1 MKKYLTLLLLVS
13 SVLTFTAFAQNQKL
27 AQTGLKF
34 LNVATDPRAVGMGE
48 AVTSLD
54 GGASSLFFNP
64 ASLAWM
70 KNKLDAQL
78 GTTQWIADIKQY
90 YGSVAV
96 TAPYD
101 IGIFG
106 FTFQSVDYGELD
118 RTVVYPGSAAGYLDY
133 GTFTPYAVSFG
144 LGYARTLSD
153 RFSIG
158 GRIAYNI
165 QDYGDGVKTIDANS
179 NPISSS
185 NHVEVMSYDFGMIYK
200 TGLKS
205 LAFASSI
212 RNFSNDVKLERDNF
226 QLPLTFRI
234 GFSVNAMDFIT
245 DNTNA
250 DPLLLSIDAVNSRDY
265 PETINI
271 GGEYLFANTLALR
284 AGYMFGYDEKGFTA
298 GLGIQQTI
306 SGVGLGLDYAYTPFG
321 VFGNLSRLAFK
332 IYF

>member
-1 MKKYLTLLLLVS
+1 MKKYLTLLFLVS
-13 SVLTFTAFAQNQKL
+13 SVLTTFAQNQKL

-54 GGASSLFFNP
+54 GGSSSLFFNP
-64 ASLAWM
+64 ASMAWM
-70 KNKLDAQL
+70 KNKLDAQV
-78 GTTQWIADIKQY
+78 GTTEWIADIKQY
-90 YGSVAV
+90 YGSIAIN
-96 TAPYD
+96 APYD
-101 IGIFG
+101 IGIVG
-106 FTFQSVDYGELD
+106 FTFQSVNYGDLD

-133 GTFTPYAVSFG
+133 GTFTPYAISFG
-144 LGYARTLSD
+144 LGYARSLSD

-158 GRIAYNI
+158 GRVAYNI

-179 NPISSS
+179 NPISSK
-185 NHVEVMSYDFGMIYK
+185 NHAEVMSYDFGMIYK

-205 LAFASSI
+205 LAFAASV

-234 GFSVNAMDFIT
+234 GFSMNIMNLVT

-250 DPLLLSIDAVNSRDY
+250 DPLLLSVDATNSRDY

-284 AGYMFGYDEKGFTA
+284 AGYTFGYDEKGFTA
-298 GLGIQQTI
+298 GVGIQQTLGGI
-306 SGVGLGLDYAYTPFG
+306 GLGVDYAYTPFG
-321 VFGNLSRLAFK
+321 IFGNLNRLAFK

>member
-13 SVLTFTAFAQNQKL
+13 SVLTALAQNQKL

-54 GGASSLFFNP
+54 GGSSSLFFNP
-64 ASLAWM
+64 ASMAWM
-70 KNKLDAQL
+70 KNKLDAQV
-78 GTTQWIADIKQY
+78 GTTEWIADIKQY
-90 YGSVAV
+90 YGSVAFN
-96 TAPYD
+96 APYD

-106 FTFQSVDYGELD
+106 FTFQSVNYGELD
-118 RTVVYPGSAAGYLDY
+118 RTVVYPGSAAGYLDF

-144 LGYARTLSD
+144 LGYARSLSD

-179 NPISSS
+179 NPISSK
-185 NHVEVMSYDFGMIYK
+185 NHAEVMSYDFGMIYK

-205 LAFASSI
+205 LAFAASV

-234 GFSVNAMDFIT
+234 GFSMNLMNLIT
-245 DNTNA
+245 DNTDA

-271 GGEYLFANTLALR
+271 GGEYFFANTLALR
-284 AGYMFGYDEKGFTA
+284 AGYTFGYDEKGFTV
-298 GLGIQQTI
+298 GVGIQQTI
-306 SGVGLGLDYAYTPFG
+306 GGVGLGVDYAYTPFG
-321 VFGNLSRLAFK
+321 VFGNLNRLAFK

>member
-13 SVLTFTAFAQNQKL
+13 SVLTALAQNQKL

-54 GGASSLFFNP
+54 GGSSSLFFNP
-64 ASLAWM
+64 ASMAWM
-70 KNKLDAQL
+70 KNKIDVQL
-78 GTTQWIADIKQY
+78 GTTEWIADIKQY
-90 YGSVAV
+90 YGSFAFN
-96 TAPYD
+96 APYD
-101 IGIFG
+101 IGIVG
-106 FTFQSVDYGELD
+106 FTFQSANYGELD

-144 LGYARTLSD
+144 IGYARSLSD

-165 QDYGDGVKTIDANS
+165 QDYGDGVKTVDANS
-179 NPISSS
+179 NPISSG
-185 NHVEVMSYDFGMIYK
+185 NHAEVMSYDFGMIYK

-205 LAFASSI
+205 LAFAASV

-234 GFSVNAMDFIT
+234 GFSMNLMNLVT
-245 DNTNA
+245 DNANA
-250 DPLLLSIDAVNSRDY
+250 DPFLLSVDATNSRDY

-284 AGYMFGYDEKGFTA
+284 AGYTFGYDEKGFTA
-298 GLGIQQTI
+298 GLGIQQTLG
-306 SGVGLGLDYAYTPFG
+306 GVGLGVDYAYTPFG
-321 VFGNLSRLAFK
+321 IFGNLNRLAFK